1 MTSRGDRRRVVWV
14 VAYASRILAVVIGLS
29 VLGVLFTSRP
39 ATHITIEAGTEGGL
53 FDVMSHELRK
63 SLEPH
68 GIKVTVVNR
77 PDSLR
82 IVDDIIDNNSPV
94 EAGFVASDIPSES
107 YDRVQQLGTVMLAP
121 VYLIS
126 RSDSEI
132 RDISDFKNRSI
143 TLYPEGSAAWDACQ
157 YILQSYDITP
167 ATSITQY
174 GNGKTVVENV
184 AGGITETGC
193 FIDVPTGVKF
203 AYADTI
209 LKALANPNLRFI
221 QIPQAAALQARRDFL
236 RPITV
241 PSGSFSVHP
250 PRPGADIPSTAASIT
265 FVAKNALPRELVI
278 MISHA
283 LGQQYRGS
291 TAANQAGELPTTK
304 YINLPAF
311 REATEVYQNGLPLLY
326 RKFSFGTA
334 GFLDKFF
341 GRYGIVLTVLFI
353 VLSFTSLF
361 GLPTPYGLVVGTRP
375 RRMKMLVESIDRRA
389 QQTGKLS
396 RGDQR
401 KIELVERWLQKET
414 SGLEGIEERLQSVR
428 SRRDDS

>member
-1 MTSRGDRRRVVWV
+1 MAKRDSRLIWV
-14 VAYASRILAVVIGLS
+14 VTYASWILTVVIGLS

-39 ATHITIEAGTEGGL
+39 TTHITIEAGTEGGL
-53 FDVMSHELRK
+53 FDVMSHELADALAPR
-63 SLEPH
+63 

-82 IVDDIIDNNSPV
+82 IVDDIIDDTSPV
-94 EAGFVASDIPSES
+94 EAGFVASDVPIDA

-121 VYLIS
+121 VYLLT
-126 RSDSEI
+126 RSDSDI
-132 RDISDFKNRSI
+132 RDITDFKNRSI
-143 TLYPEGSAAWDACQ
+143 TLYPEDSAAWDACQ
-157 YILQSYDITP
+157 YILKSYDIAP
-167 ATSITQY
+167 AKSMMQY
-174 GNGKTVVENV
+174 GNGKTVVANV
-184 AGGITETGC
+184 ASGVTDTGC
-193 FIDVPTGVKF
+193 FIDVPSGVKF
-203 AYADTI
+203 EYADAI
-209 LKALANPNLRFI
+209 LEALGNPRLRFI
-221 QIPQAAALQARRDFL
+221 EIPQSAALQARRDFL
-236 RPITV
+236 RPMTV
-241 PSGSFSVHP
+241 PSGSFSINP
-250 PRPGADIPSTAASIT
+250 PRPEADVPSTGASIT
-265 FVAKNALPRELVI
+265 FVAKNDLPRELVI

-311 REATEVYQNGLPLLY
+311 RESTDVYENGLPLLY

-341 GRYGIVLTVLFI
+341 GRYGIVLTILFI

-375 RRMKMLVESIDRRA
+375 RRMKLLVEAIDRRF
-389 QQTGKLS
+389 QQTGTLSKSDLRKL
-396 RGDQR
+396 
-401 KIELVERWLQKET
+401 ELVERWLRKET

-428 SRRDDS
+428 GRRKP